1 MTDTNKRRVKCY
13 GMTNFVIIDS
23 IWFPLTTYHYMDKGE
38 LNTIGIVKVLD
49 TLTKEIKY
57 YIGAAKG
64 KKIDEDEQFV
74 VMCGAPFNSGS
85 SFADLYTLM
94 KLKEV

>member
-1 MTDTNKRRVKCY
+1 MTDINKRKVKCY

-38 LNTIGIVKVLD
+38 LNTIGIVKVFD
-49 TLTKEIKY
+49 TVTKETKC

-64 KKIDEDEQFV
+64 KDITEDEQFV